1 MSEWTL
7 KLANRMTT
15 KVKMDSF
22 MHVTVLG
29 ERNYGKTY
37 YCLKNMAL
45 ANYLLNEGISELE
58 AYEMALDNVIFTP
71 KYFKDKVR
79 YNRVNNIKSP
89 FMLLD
94 DAGTHFDSGL
104 HNRNMYLYQL
114 LNACLDTIKDV
125 TNCLMVTCPFKD
137 VLTKRLREYDGYD
150 VTLYMDNGYQR
161 YGTCIKW
168 YRRPT
173 GDRRWRKEFEDSFSC
188 YIPTVIHEKYLYLRN
203 KFTLGILDELDDL
216 EERYDELKK
225 KKAVKK

>member
-1 MSEWTL
+1 
-7 KLANRMTT
+7 
-15 KVKMDSF
+15 

-45 ANYLLNEGISELE
+45 ANYKLNNGMISELE
-58 AYEMALDNVIFTP
+58 AYQMALDDVIFSP
-71 KYFKDKVR
+71 KYFKNKVR
-79 YNRVNNIKSP
+79 YNRTNGVKSP
-89 FMLLD
+89 FILLD

-125 TNCLMVTCPFKD
+125 TNCLIVTCPFKD

-150 VTLYMDNGYQR
+150 VTLYMDFGYQR

-203 KFTLGILDELDDL
+203 KFTIGILDSLDEL
-216 EERYDELKK
+216 EENYERIKK
-225 KKAVKK
+225 KKESKKKVDV